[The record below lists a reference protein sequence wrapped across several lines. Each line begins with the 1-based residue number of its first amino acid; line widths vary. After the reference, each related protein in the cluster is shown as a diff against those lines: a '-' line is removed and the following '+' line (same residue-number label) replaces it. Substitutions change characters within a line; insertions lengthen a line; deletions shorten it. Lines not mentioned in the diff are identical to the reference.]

1 MSLIEGT
8 GPRRVS
14 RLAAAL
20 ILSGGMLAGTG
31 VAAMAAVAPPGQSG
45 GVVVTDGDRC
55 DQYKKLADYH
65 YAKAKEY
72 REKAEEYY
80 AKAKEAEQKGD
91 HEKAKYYR
99 AKAREYEEKAKEH
112 EKEAKEYEKA
122 YEKCKKP

>member
-14 RLAAAL
+14 RLVAAL
-20 ILSGGMLAGTG
+20 VLSGGMVAGTG
-31 VAAMAAVAPPGQSG
+31 VAATAAAVAPGQSG
-45 GVVVTDGDRC
+45 GVVVTDGDHC

-72 REKAEEYY
+72 REKAQEYY
-80 AKAKEAEQKGD
+80 EKAKKAEEKGD

-99 AKAREYEEKAKEH
+99 AKAKEYEKQAREH
-112 EKEAKEYEKA
+112 EKEAKEYEKK
-122 YEKCKKP
+122 YEKCQKP